1 MAIDIYDT
9 LYMLEAVR
17 LLPPEHTFFKSRYF
31 PTNQSLD
38 VFTTSKVLADFKQE
52 TLRLA
57 EFTHPDFGPVAVGRD
72 GFATYELEPA
82 NISISRPLTLAQL
95 EKRGFGESILSTATR
110 ADRARVLLAG
120 DLDELN
126 KRISRTE
133 EKLAIDT
140 MIGNGATIKQR
151 IAATGDDEK
160 DFEDVEVKFFDGDA
174 NPAEHKLTSK
184 WTHSTY
190 ADGQWKIG
198 GWYHD
203 IASMAK
209 ALTRSGS
216 PATEVIV
223 SADVAQFLLE
233 DPWVIA
239 MADNRR
245 IEVTNP
251 INPSELTEFVYELAN
266 INFLGKNLRVL
277 VSDGTYVDAKGKDQ
291 PYMPDETVIV
301 TAPGCGKGLYGAVT
315 QMDEAGNIQTYT
327 GTRVPMY
334 LFTRKPPVKEVIL
347 TTKPLFVPVRPNP
360 WMVANKV
367 LSNPT

>member
-1 MAIDIYDT
+1 MPVDIYDT
-9 LYMLEAVR
+9 MYMLQAVR
-17 LLPPEHTFFKSRYF
+17 LLPPEHTFFKARYF

-38 VFTTSKVLADFKQE
+38 VFTTSKVLVDFKQE

-95 EKRGFGESILSTATR
+95 ERRGFGESILSTATP
-110 ADRARVLLAG
+110 ADRARLLLAG

-151 IAATGDDEK
+151 INNTGDDAK
-160 DFEDVEVKFFDGDA
+160 DFEDLEVKFYDDVK
-174 NPAEHKLTSK
+174 NPTEYTLKAK
-184 WTHSTY
+184 WTHSTKTG
-190 ADGQWKIG
+190 DQWKIG
-198 GWYHD
+198 SWYYD
-203 IASMAK
+203 IANMAK
-209 ALTRSGS
+209 TLTRSGN

-223 SADVAQFLLE
+223 SADIAQFLLE
-233 DPWVIA
+233 DPWVIE

-245 IEVTNP
+245 IELINP
-251 INPSELTEFVYELAN
+251 INPAELTDFVYELFT
-266 INFLGKNLRVL
+266 INFLGKALRIL

-291 PYMPDETVIV
+291 PYMPAETVIV
-301 TAPGCGKGLYGAVT
+301 TAPNCGKGLYGAVT

-334 LFTRKPPVKEVIL
+334 FFTRKPPMKEVIL

-360 WMVANKV
+360 WMVAKKV
-367 LSNPT
+367 LTNP